1 MKKISSLIFCFLIL
15 SFVKTDRVEKK
26 TNSILLKT
34 FKEIEFDKIAVPVSS
49 NNKDEKWYKIIDK
62 TSAQTIGI
70 VETTSTKGKFDKF
83 DFMVLYNPDKTIN
96 KVRVLIYRED
106 HGGEIGS
113 KRWLKQFVGKSIKN
127 SNTLNREVDGISGAT
142 ISCNAITQEIKNS
155 LIKVQKI
162 N

>member
-1 MKKISSLIFCFLIL
+1 MKKIIYITFCFLL
-15 SFVKTDRVEKK
+15 FSFVKTDRVEKK
-26 TNSILLKT
+26 TDKVLLKT
-34 FKEIEFDKIAVPVSS
+34 FKEIEFVKQPLSVNSK
-49 NNKDEKWYKIIDK
+49 NKDEKWYKIIEK
-62 TSAQTIGI
+62 
-70 VETTSTKGKFDKF
+70 STKKTLGFAETSSTVGRFDKF

-113 KRWLKQFVGKSIKN
+113 RRWLKQFAGKSVN
-127 SNTLNREVDGISGAT
+127 NANNLYQDVDGISGAT
-142 ISCNAITQEIKNS
+142 LSCNAITKEIKHS